1 MQNNN
6 RDCRPITRA
15 TGVGDGTCNYNS
27 ICTRGVGGGTGNNAC
42 YINNNKNNIDA
53 FTSNEGMY
61 SYGNSAVNVTFIVNI
76 TLVILI
82 LLIIYKIYNPSVS
95 YF

>member
-42 YINNNKNNIDA
+42 YKNNIDT
-53 FTSNEGMY
+53 FTSNEGRY
-61 SYGNSAVNVTFIVNI
+61 SYGKSGINVTFIVNI

-82 LLIIYKIYNPSVS
+82 LLVIYKIYNPLVS